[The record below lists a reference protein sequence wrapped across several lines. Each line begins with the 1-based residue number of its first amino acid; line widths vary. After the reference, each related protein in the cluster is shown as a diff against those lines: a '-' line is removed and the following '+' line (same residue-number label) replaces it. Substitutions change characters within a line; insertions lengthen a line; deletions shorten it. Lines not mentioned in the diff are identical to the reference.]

1 MTFLELLQKKFFPK
15 RYQEK
20 QALKKEEALQAQR
33 FDDGNDFQSQEQ
45 EPYQEVG
52 IADSAANQSASAAF
66 QRSKSRETAPKK
78 QPVWLQKLE
87 AILPSPQNPIRRF
100 WRRYHIGKILV
111 ILIGTLVLLLG
122 SYLFYL
128 SKTAKVSDLQDAL
141 KATTVIYDHTGEYAG
156 SLSGQKGTYVE
167 LDAISDDL
175 ENAVIAT
182 EDRTFYS
189 NNGINLKRF
198 LLAVVTAGRFGG
210 GSTITQQLAKN
221 AYLSQDQ
228 TIKRKAR
235 EFFLALELT
244 KKYSK
249 KDILTMYLNNSYF
262 GNGVWGVE
270 DASQKYFGTTAA
282 NLTLDEAATL
292 AGMLKGP
299 EIYNPYYSLENA
311 TNRRDTVLGAMV
323 DAGKINQDQA
333 AEVKTVGM
341 GNRLADTYVGKS
353 DDYQYPSYFDAVIN
367 EAISTYGISEKDIVN
382 NGYKVYTELDQNYQT
397 GMQTTFNNDNLF
409 PVSAYDGSSAQAA
422 SVALDP
428 KTGAVRGL
436 IGRVNS
442 SENPTFRSFNYA
454 TQAQR
459 SPASAI
465 KPLVVY
471 APAVASGWSVEKEL
485 PNTIQDFDGYQPH
498 NYGNYESE
506 DVPMYQALANSY
518 NIPAVSTLNDIG
530 IDKAFAYGKKFGLDM
545 TSAKKEL
552 GVALGGSVTTNP
564 LEMAQAYAAFANNGV
579 IHPAH
584 LITRIENARGEVVK
598 AFTDRAKRVI
608 SQSVADKMTSMMLG
622 TFSNGTAV
630 NANVYGYTLAGKT
643 GTTETSFNPDVA
655 GDQWVIGYTPD
666 VVISQWVGF
675 NQTDENHYLTDS
687 SAGTASTIFS
697 TQASYI
703 LPYTKGS
710 QFHVDN
716 AYAQNGIAAVYGIN
730 ETGNQTGIDSQSIID
745 GLRKSAEEASKSLSD
760 AVDQSGLR
768 DKAQSIWNGI
778 VDYFR

>member
-333 AEVKTVGM
+333 AEAKTVGM

-382 NGYKVYTELDQNYQT
+382 NGYKIYTELDQNYQT

-459 SPASAI
+459 SPASTI

-471 APAVASGWSVEKEL
+471 APAVASGWSIEKEL
-485 PNTIQDFDGYQPH
+485 PNMIQDFDGYQPH